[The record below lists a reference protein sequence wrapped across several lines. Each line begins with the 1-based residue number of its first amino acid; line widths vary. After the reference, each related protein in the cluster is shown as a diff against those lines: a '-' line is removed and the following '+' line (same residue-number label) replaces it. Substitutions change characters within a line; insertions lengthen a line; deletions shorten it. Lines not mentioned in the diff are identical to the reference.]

1 MDQGEGGVPGS
12 GGIVGGGGILG
23 GAAGALRWDVAGS
36 GRVGLGSGRF
46 PLDLVS
52 LQCTHSF

>member
-1 MDQGEGGVPGS
+1 MDQGGGGVPGS

-36 GRVGLGSGRF
+36 GRVGFGSGRF
-46 PLDLVS
+46 PLHLVS
-52 LQCTHSF
+52 LKCKLSF

>member
-1 MDQGEGGVPGS
+1 MDQGGGGVPRS
-12 GGIVGGGGILG
+12 GGIMGGGGILE
-23 GAAGALRWDVAGS
+23 GAAGALRWNVAGS

-52 LQCTHSF
+52 LQCTQSF